1 MVKRSPFKSLA
12 TILFTLY
19 AVQIAMAEP
28 ENPQVLPSTD
38 SAVGALDDL
47 PAHRARAFQITDHF
61 DPLPPPGPGD
71 WLAEHPEPGQTFEQ
85 FLRARPHRPDALR
98 SKLYLLPLGE
108 FPPHRSPAINRL
120 REFAA
125 AFFSLEVTL
134 LPPLDLDTAA
144 IEGRRNPHTGQFQ
157 LDARAVLRLLRRRLP
172 TDAFALLGITM
183 VDLYPDP
190 NWNFVFGLASP
201 SNHVGVFSFARY
213 DPGFYGETASHNAED
228 LLLRR
233 SCKVL
238 AHEIAHMFGI
248 AHCVFF
254 NCLMNGSNHL
264 AESDAR
270 PLHLCPVDLRKLQHS
285 TGFESETRYRR
296 LLDFSRNVGFDEES
310 AWLEKRLRYVDG
322 F

>member
-19 AVQIAMAEP
+19 AAQIAMAEP
-28 ENPQVLPSTD
+28 ENPQVLPSAD

-47 PAHRARAFQITDHF
+47 PAHPVRAFEITGHF

-71 WLAEHPEPGQTFEQ
+71 WLAEHPEPGQTVAQ
-85 FLRARPHRPDALR
+85 SLRARPNRPDAR
-98 SKLYLLPLGE
+98 RQKLYLVPLGA

-120 REFAA
+120 REFAT
-125 AFFSLEVTL
+125 AFFSLDVTL

-144 IEGRRNPHTGQFQ
+144 IEGRRNPHTGQLQ

-172 TDAFALLGITM
+172 ADAFALLGITM

-190 NWNFVFGLASP
+190 TWNFVFGLASP
-201 SNHVGVFSFARY
+201 SDHVGVFSFARY
-213 DPGFYGETASHNAED
+213 DPGFYGETASQNAED
-228 LLLRR
+228 LLLQR

-238 AHEIAHMFGI
+238 AHEISHMFGI

-254 NCLMNGSNHL
+254 NCLMKGSNHL

-270 PLHLCPVDLRKLQHS
+270 PLHLCPVDQRKLQHS
-285 TGFESETRYRR
+285 TGFEPATRYRQ
-296 LLDFSRNVGFDEES
+296 LLDFSRRVGFDEDS
-310 AWLEKRLRYVDG
+310 AWLEKRLRYVER

>member
-12 TILFTLY
+12 TILFILY
-19 AVQIAMAEP
+19 ATQIAMAEP

-38 SAVGALDDL
+38 GAVGALDDL
-47 PAHRARAFQITDHF
+47 PAHLVRAFEATGHF
-61 DPLPPPGPGD
+61 DPLAPPGPGD

-85 FLRARPHRPDALR
+85 FLQARPHRPDAR
-98 SKLYLLPLGE
+98 RQKLYLLPLGE
-108 FPPHRSPAINRL
+108 FPPHRSPAIDLL

-134 LPPLDLDTAA
+134 LPPRDLDTAA

-157 LDARAVLRLLRRRLP
+157 LDARAAIRLLRRRLP
-172 TDAFALLGITM
+172 ADAFALLGITM

-190 NWNFVFGLASP
+190 TWNFVFGLASP
-201 SNHVGVFSFARY
+201 SDHAGIFSFARY
-213 DPGFYGETASHNAED
+213 DPGFYGETASQNAED

-285 TGFESETRYRR
+285 TGFEPATRYRR
-296 LLDFSRNVGFDEES
+296 LLDFSRRVGFDEES
-310 AWLEKRLRYVDG
+310 AWLEKRLRYVEG

>member
-1 MVKRSPFKSLA
+1 MVKRSLFKSLA

-19 AVQIAMAEP
+19 TAQIAMAES

-47 PAHRARAFQITDHF
+47 PAHLVRAFEITGHF
-61 DPLPPPGPGD
+61 VPLPPPRPGD

-85 FLRARPHRPDALR
+85 FLRVGPQQPDAR
-98 SKLYLLPLGE
+98 RQKLYLLPLGE
-108 FPPHRSPAINRL
+108 FPPHRSPAINLL

-157 LDARAVLRLLRRRLP
+157 LDARALLRLLRRRLP
-172 TDAFALLGITM
+172 ADAFALLGITM

-190 NWNFVFGLASP
+190 TWNFVFGLASP
-201 SNHVGVFSFARY
+201 SDHVGVFSFARY
-213 DPGFYGETASHNAED
+213 DPGCYGETASQNASD

-270 PLHLCPVDLRKLQHS
+270 PLHLCPVDLRKLQHG
-285 TGFESETRYRR
+285 TGFEPATRYRR
-296 LLDFSRNVGFDEES
+296 LLDFSRRVGFDEQS
-310 AWLEKRLRYVDG
+310 AWLEKRLRYVEG